1 MGGHLS
7 VTTLV
12 AAYQNLVSG
21 QLQLRAAFSRPV
33 GVRLR
38 ELPPYPSMK
47 KNANEYVGDHT
58 VELQRKALPLHKLCI
73 YCDDH
78 RCLDIFIRSPNI

>member
-7 VTTLV
+7 FTTLV

-21 QLQLRAAFSRPV
+21 ELQLRAVFSRPV

-38 ELPPYPSMK
+38 ELPLYSSMK
-47 KNANEYVGDHT
+47 KNANEYVGNHIF
-58 VELQRKALPLHKLCI
+58 ELRRKALLLHKLCI
-73 YCDDH
+73 ECDDH
-78 RCLDIFIRSPNI
+78 